1 MPWIG
6 PPPFPMWS
14 NFQRKCQIETFWT
27 SLCPQNFHSMH
38 ANNFHS
44 DGKWIVEMR
53 NFSKNLLAELY
64 NSRLVP
70 TRDVRCIQSIWSNF
84 LNDLSAS
91 KIITNCTNGQMK
103 RFSLP
108 FPIPPDNLEG
118 RGGWTSQY
126 LPRFDGARIQCAHC
140 PMCTMC
146 TGLASVKVSPKERDN
161 LVQFNFVRK
170 CLLILHGGRR

>member
-1 MPWIG
+1 MVLLVYCLSSVISYWDPSKYWCLELAPHHFQCDRTFRGNAKLRLFEPLCAHKISIQCMQTI
-6 PPPFPMWS
+6 FTPMVNELW
-14 NFQRKCQIETFWT
+14 RCAT
-27 SLCPQNFHSMH
+27 L
-38 ANNFHS
+38 
-44 DGKWIVEMR
+44 V
-53 NFSKNLLAELY
+53 KNLLAELY

-70 TRDVRCIQSIWSNF
+70 
-84 LNDLSAS
+84 
-91 KIITNCTNGQMK
+91 TNCTNGQMK

>member
-70 TRDVRCIQSIWSNF
+70 
-84 LNDLSAS
+84 
-91 KIITNCTNGQMK
+91 TNCTNGQMK